1 MINNQ
6 INAIITKDLRG
17 MAANRR
23 MLVTLLVVPAV
34 LTIFVPSVF
43 ILTLYFIP
51 EGDLE
56 LHRLLQIM
64 PSVGDGDISLKSIIS
79 FLLNYILPMFFLIIP
94 IMASSV
100 MAAVSFV
107 GEKEKRT
114 LETLLY
120 CPLTLSQIFRAKV
133 LAAFLLSM
141 LVSAASFVM
150 MLIVLETEAFFVAGA
165 LILPDVKW
173 LLVMLLVS
181 PSVSLIAVTL
191 IVRFSA
197 RAQSVEDAQQVAV
210 FLLLPVILLLA
221 GQFTGILLVSA
232 WILLVIGAV
241 CAVSAVLLLKNA
253 VEKFRYETLL
263 FSPSDAVRK
272 SDKQA
277 DRTDNCE

>member
-6 INAIITKDLRG
+6 MFAIIKKDLRG

-23 MLVTLLVVPAV
+23 MLVTLLAVPAV
-34 LTIFVPSVF
+34 LTIFIPSVF
-43 ILTLYFIP
+43 ILTFSFIP
-51 EGDLE
+51 EGDPD
-56 LHRLLQIM
+56 LQKLPQLM
-64 PSVGDGDISLKSIIS
+64 PSAGIRDTSLKSMIG
-79 FLLNYILPMFFLIIP
+79 FMLNYILPTFFLIIP

-100 MAAVSFV
+100 MAAVSFI

-120 CPLTLSQIFRAKV
+120 CPLSLSQIFRAKV

-141 LVSAASFVM
+141 LVSAASFAVM
-150 MLIVLETEAFFVAGA
+150 ITVLETEALLTAGA
-165 LILPDVKW
+165 MVLPDVKW

-181 PSVSLIAVTL
+181 PSFSLIAVTL

-197 RAQSVEDAQQVAV
+197 RAQSVEDAQQGAV
-210 FLLLPVILLLA
+210 FLLLPVILLLV

-232 WILLVIGAV
+232 WILLAIGTV
-241 CAVSAVLLLKNA
+241 CALTAVLLLKKS

-263 FSPSDAVRK
+263 FSSSDADFKTRL
-272 SDKQA
+272 
-277 DRTDNCE
+277 